1 MFKLFRDALFLH
13 KISIMKN
20 LLFIVVLSV
29 ATFVSCGKKEDK
41 KEALYPE
48 NVAEKLSPEDQLVA
62 DGKELFESNKAA
74 CFSCHKVDKKV
85 IGPSVKDIA
94 KIYKEQNGDMVAFL
108 RKKADPIVDPSQYN
122 VMETNFAILKT
133 MSDEEIKSLEAYM
146 MSTIK

>member
-1 MFKLFRDALFLH
+1 MYTLLCDTVFLH

-20 LLFIVVLSV
+20 LLFIGVLSV
-29 ATFVSCGKKEDK
+29 ATLVSCGKKEDK

-62 DGKELFESNKAA
+62 EGKELFESNKAA

>member
-1 MFKLFRDALFLH
+1 MKKILFL
-13 KISIMKN
+13 S
-20 LLFIVVLSV
+20 VLSTV
-29 ATFVSCGKKEDK
+29 IFISCGKKEEK

-62 DGKELFESNKAA
+62 SGKELFESNKAA